1 MPTVPR
7 RNLGYVSQTP
17 TPGVNPGNAFMPPQ
31 PVDIG
36 PATKEIARLVEEHR
50 AQQDQNAVLDADNQL
65 STLSTNLEVQTLQKR
80 GKDAIGAGP
89 QVEDQ
94 WKRSASDIEN
104 GLTNDRQ
111 KEAFRVR
118 ADHHFQMLNATVQK
132 HEATESQSYGN
143 DTIAATIE
151 NSRNNA
157 IKHVDDPLIIGQSIA
172 ETKDLGAELGR
183 RNGWSPEQ
191 VQQKQSGDVSKIH
204 AGVVR
209 LLSDSGQDL
218 SAKEYF
224 TAHKDE
230 LSGNDLLQ
238 ATAIVKESSVKGE
251 SQRQR
256 DLIMRTATNMTD
268 AIAQARLIK
277 DPDVQ
282 EATERLVK
290 QEFAERAAGLR
301 DAREQLMTG
310 AAGIVEQ
317 THSFDSIP
325 PSQIALMTVSE
336 RTSLREYADRL
347 QGKGAAGIKTDLPT
361 FYNLETMATT
371 PETRDKFLQLDLNQ
385 YRSKLSPSDF
395 EEMAK
400 LQGSVRKGD
409 AAAEA
414 RLQWTQTKHQIV
426 GSVLNSALIGITKKG
441 KVTDN
446 QARSQF
452 RSAVDTEV
460 ERIQSSTNKPV
471 TPEQVKTIAN
481 ELAMQHIVERPGF
494 FWGTNEEQVR
504 TFQMRPGEK
513 VILGI
518 KDVPSAQRTQIQ
530 QALQS
535 RGRPVTDAAVVDWYR
550 RYVQSLAPEPE

>member
-7 RNLGYVSQTP
+7 RQVGYVSQTP
-17 TPGVNPGNAFMPPQ
+17 TQGANPGNAFMPPQ

-36 PATKEIARLVEEHR
+36 PAAGAIAQLVEKHQTE
-50 AQQDQNAVLDADNQL
+50 QDQNAVLDADNQL
-65 STLSTNLEVQTLQKR
+65 SQLSTSLEVQTLQKR
-80 GKDAIGAGP
+80 GKDAIGAGL

-94 WKRSASDIEN
+94 WKRQASDIEN
-104 GLTNDRQ
+104 GLANDRQ

-118 ADHHFQMLNATVQK
+118 SDHHFQMLNETVQK
-132 HEATESQSYGN
+132 HEATEAQNYGN

-157 IKHVDDPLIIGQSIA
+157 IKHVDDPLIIGQSVA
-172 ETKDLGAELGR
+172 ETKDLISELGS
-183 RNGWSPEQ
+183 RNGWSSAE
-191 VQQKQSGDVSKIH
+191 VQQKQAIGVSGIH
-204 AGVVR
+204 SGVVK
-209 LLSDSGQDL
+209 LLADSGQDL

-238 ATAIVKESSVKGE
+238 TAAIIKESSVKGE

-256 DLIMRTATNMTD
+256 DLIMKTASSMTD

-290 QEFAERAAGLR
+290 QDFAERAAGLR
-301 DAREQLMTG
+301 DSREQLMTQ
-310 AAGIVEQ
+310 AGNIIDQ
-317 THSFDSIP
+317 TGSYESIP
-325 PSQIALMTVSE
+325 ASIRSILSPSEKS
-336 RTSLREYADRL
+336 SLLEYANRKNTV
-347 QGKGAAGIKTDLPT
+347 GGVKTDLSAY
-361 FYNLETMATT
+361 YNLETLATT

-395 EEMAK
+395 EEMVK

-414 RLQWTQTKHQIV
+414 KLQWTQTKHQIV
-426 GSVLNSALIGITKKG
+426 GSVMNTALIGISKRG
-441 KVTDN
+441 KVSDVA
-446 QARSQF
+446 ARSAF

-481 ELAMQHIVERPGF
+481 EMAMQHIVERPGF
-494 FWGTNEEQVR
+494 FWGTNEEPVR

-513 VILGI
+513 IILGI

-535 RGRPVTDAAVVDWYR
+535 RGRAVTDAAIVDWYR
-550 RYVQSLAPEPE
+550 RYIQQLAPEPE